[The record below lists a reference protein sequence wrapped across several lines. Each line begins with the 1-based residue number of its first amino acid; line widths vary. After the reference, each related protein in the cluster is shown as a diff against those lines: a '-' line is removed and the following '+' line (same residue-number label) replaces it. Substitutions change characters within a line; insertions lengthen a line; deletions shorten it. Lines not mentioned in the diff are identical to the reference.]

1 MYQKIL
7 VPVDGSETSARG
19 LEEALRLA
27 RELKSSLHLLN
38 VIDEYPLMVEMS
50 SVVNAEDLRQSMR
63 QYAQG
68 VLGKARQL
76 AADRGVEADAHLAE
90 ITSGRVASVIL
101 TQARELGCDLIVMG
115 THGRRGLSR
124 SLLGSD
130 AELVLRS
137 SGVPVLL
144 VRQPEGVP

>member
-7 VPVDGSETSARG
+7 VPVDGSETATRG
-19 LEEALRLA
+19 LQEALSLA
-27 RELKSSLHLLN
+27 QVLKSRLQLLN

-68 VLGKARQL
+68 VLAKARQI
-76 AADRGVEADAHLAE
+76 ATDQGVEAEAHLAE
-90 ITSGRVASVIL
+90 ISSGRVTSVIL
-101 TQARELGCDLIVMG
+101 SQARELGCDLIVMG

-130 AELVLRS
+130 AELVLRG

>member
-1 MYQKIL
+1 
-7 VPVDGSETSARG
+7 VDGSETAARG
-19 LEEALRLA
+19 LQEALSLA
-27 RELKSSLHLLN
+27 RALKSSLHLLN

-68 VLGKARQL
+68 VLAKAQQV
-76 AADRGVEADAHLAE
+76 AADQGVEADTHVAE
-90 ITSGRVASVIL
+90 ISSGRVASVIL
-101 TQARELGCDLIVMG
+101 SKARELGCDLIVMG

-124 SLLGSD
+124 TLLGSD

-137 SGVPVLL
+137 SGMPVLM

>member
-7 VPVDGSETSARG
+7 VPVDGSETAARG
-19 LEEALRLA
+19 LQEALSLA
-27 RELKSSLHLLN
+27 RALKSSLHLLN

-50 SVVNAEDLRQSMR
+50 SVVHAEELRQSMR

-68 VLGKARQL
+68 VLAKAQQL
-76 AADRGVEADAHLAE
+76 ATEHGVGAATHLAE
-90 ITSGRVASVIL
+90 INHGRVATAIL
-101 TQARELGCDLIVMG
+101 SQARELGCDLIVMG

-124 SLLGSD
+124 TLLGSD

-137 SGVPVLL
+137 SGVPVLM

>member
-1 MYQKIL
+1 MYQTIL
-7 VPVDGSETSARG
+7 VPVDGSETAARG
-19 LEEALRLA
+19 LQEALGLA
-27 RELKSSLHLLN
+27 REQKSRLHLLH

-50 SVVNAEDLRQSMR
+50 SVVNAEALRQSML

-68 VLGKARQL
+68 VLAKAQQL
-76 AADRGVEADAHLAE
+76 AADQGVEADTHVAE
-90 ITSGRVASVIL
+90 ISNGRVATVIL
-101 TQARELGCDLIVMG
+101 SQARELGCDLIVMG

>member
-1 MYQKIL
+1 MYQTIL
-7 VPVDGSETSARG
+7 VPVDGSETAERG
-19 LEEALRLA
+19 LQEALKLA
-27 RELKSSLHLLN
+27 QVMKSKLHLLN
-38 VIDEYPLMVEMS
+38 VVDEYPLMVEMA
-50 SVVNAEDLRQSMR
+50 SVVNAEELRQSMR
-63 QYAQG
+63 QYADG
-68 VLGKARQL
+68 VLAKASQAAGKL
-76 AADRGVEADAHLAE
+76 GIAAESHRAE

-101 TQARELGCDLIVMG
+101 SKARELGCDLIVMG